1 MKTKEQQNKI
11 IVSFHI
17 GRGGRFNNSGYK
29 SYLGEKT
36 FKDLISMNEDNL
48 YIVNRDKQG
57 KFIKPIFIDGSSNE
71 VSDDNANSLTG
82 SLNFDGDYDTYI
94 AKDIEDCTDKELDII
109 RNSNEWKSS
118 ELNEYLELRDKYDM
132 QGLSML
138 NDLGFT

>member
-1 MKTKEQQNKI
+1 MKTKQGI

-17 GRGGRFNNSGYK
+17 SRGGRFNNSGYK

-36 FKDLISMNEDNL
+36 FKDLISMNENNL

-82 SLNFDGDYDTYI
+82 TLNFDGDYDTYI
-94 AKDIEDCTDKELDII
+94 AKYIEECTDQELNII
-109 RNSNEWKSS
+109 RESDEWKSS
-118 ELNEYLELRDKYDM
+118 ELNEYLKLRDKYDM
-132 QGLSML
+132 
-138 NDLGFT
+138 

>member
-1 MKTKEQQNKI
+1 MKTKQGI
-11 IVSFHI
+11 IVAFHI
-17 GRGGRFNNSGYK
+17 SRGGRFNNSGYK

-48 YIVNRDKQG
+48 YIVNRDQQG
-57 KFIKPIFIDGSSNE
+57 RFIKPIFADGSGNE
-71 VSDDNANSLTG
+71 VSDDSIDSLTG

-94 AKDIEDCTDKELDII
+94 AKYIEECTDKELDTI

-132 QGLSML
+132 
-138 NDLGFT
+138 

>member
-17 GRGGRFNNSGYK
+17 GRGGRFYNSGHK
-29 SYLGEKT
+29 TYLGEKT
-36 FKDLISMNEDNL
+36 FKNLVSENESDL
-48 YIVNRDKQG
+48 YIINRDKQG
-57 KFIKPIFIDGSSNE
+57 KFIKPIFVDGSSNE

-94 AKDIEDCTDKELDII
+94 AKYVEDCTDKELDII

-132 QGLSML
+132 QGLPML